1 MYLEFPINFVYK
13 KMDNKIKIED
23 LTNLKQSDFSID
35 HILNR
40 AGAGISNSPEKYIQC
55 PSFYNKNLNKFNS
68 PSLDWL
74 HYTRYHPPKLP
85 SKFFC
90 YYFIFLIFSSCF

>member
-1 MYLEFPINFVYK
+1 MYLEFPINFVFK
-13 KMDNKIKIED
+13 KMDNQIKVEE

-40 AGAGISNSPEKYIQC
+40 AGAGIRNSPEKFIQC
-55 PSFYNKNLNKFNS
+55 PSYYNKNLNKFNS

-74 HYTRYHPPKLP
+74 QYTRYHPPKLP
-85 SKFFC
+85 SKFF
-90 YYFIFLIFSSCF
+90 YYLKILF

>member
-1 MYLEFPINFVYK
+1 MYLEFPINFVLK
-13 KMDNKIKIED
+13 KMDNQIKVEE

-40 AGAGISNSPEKYIQC
+40 AGAGITNSPEKYIQC
-55 PSFYNKNLNKFNS
+55 PSYYNKNLNKFNS

-74 HYTRYHPPKLP
+74 QYTRYHPPKLP
-85 SKFFC
+85 SKFFLLFKNFV
-90 YYFIFLIFSSCF
+90 FIF